1 MIINKKYKLRQIGNE
16 NFIIFP
22 GDMTKV
28 VAFNESAVLLW
39 NSLQDKDF
47 TVQDV
52 CDVLVQ
58 NYEVDEDTAS
68 NDAANWVYVLK
79 SHNLL
84 Q

>member
-16 NFIIFP
+16 NFIILP

-39 NSLQDKDF
+39 ESLQDKNF

-58 NYEVDEDTAS
+58 NYEVDEDTAR
-68 NDAANWVYVLK
+68 NDAVNWVYVLK
-79 SHNLL
+79 THNLL
-84 Q
+84 H